1 MAVPR
6 QFAHTVAKPRRRR
19 DARDVGGDESP
30 WNPSTLRADVLRTRS
45 GGGEDQIN
53 AVDLVRRH
61 QAVQIR
67 RISSPEMA
75 GDGRRISAKAA
86 ATTAS
91 RERGE
96 ELGFLR
102 EERGEAEW
110 ADRAQRVARVR
121 PNPLG
126 HLTAVYPAGKVFT
139 WEEFTRKFRES
150 NVPESIVELKR
161 REFESL
167 EQKDK
172 AILTYVREF
181 SKLSRYAV
189 EEVNTEDKKKKRFL
203 RGLSP
208 QFKVQLRMMR
218 ATEFQELV
226 DAAIT
231 LEDDFKQLQEEKRK
245 KAKFEPKRAFRQDCK
260 KPRIICFG
268 CRQEGHMLKDCP
280 KKNSGGG
287 QSEEE
292 ETEDETPEATGRIR
306 SPSAS

>member
-1 MAVPR
+1 M
-6 QFAHTVAKPRRRR
+6 
-19 DARDVGGDESP
+19 DAEDWLMDTSVS
-30 WNPSTLRADVLRTRS
+30 STLLDAMTKRRKGIYL
-45 GGGEDQIN
+45 GG
-53 AVDLVRRH
+53 VRKE
-61 QAVQIR
+61 V
-67 RISSPEMA
+67 
-75 GDGRRISAKAA
+75 
-86 ATTAS
+86 
-91 RERGE
+91 
-96 ELGFLR
+96 
-102 EERGEAEW
+102 
-110 ADRAQRVARVR
+110 
-121 PNPLG
+121 
-126 HLTAVYPAGKVFT
+126 
-139 WEEFTRKFRES
+139 RES
-150 NVPESIVELKR
+150 NVPESIVELKHR
-161 REFESL
+161 VRESRA
-167 EQKDK
+167 KDK

-245 KAKFEPKRAFRQDCK
+245 KAKYEPKRFVSNKPNTSLSFKPQYNNNNNNSNYYGSRKNQAFQTANQIVCRSCGFTGHFAKDCK

-287 QSEEE
+287 QSGGGGNRNTGGKLEE
-292 ETEDETPEATGRIR
+292 
-306 SPSAS
+306 

>member
-6 QFAHTVAKPRRRR
+6 QFAHKVAKPRRRR

-45 GGGEDQIN
+45 GGGEDQID

-126 HLTAVYPAGKVFT
+126 HLTGGAQGYFSLFT
-139 WEEFTRKFRES
+139 NQQIHETLKFNRKL
-150 NVPESIVELKR
+150 IKALK
-161 REFESL
+161 
-167 EQKDK
+167 
-172 AILTYVREF
+172 
-181 SKLSRYAV
+181 
-189 EEVNTEDKKKKRFL
+189 NT
-203 RGLSP
+203 
-208 QFKVQLRMMR
+208 
-218 ATEFQELV
+218 
-226 DAAIT
+226 
-231 LEDDFKQLQEEKRK
+231 
-245 KAKFEPKRAFRQDCK
+245 
-260 KPRIICFG
+260 
-268 CRQEGHMLKDCP
+268 LK
-280 KKNSGGG
+280 
-287 QSEEE
+287 
-292 ETEDETPEATGRIR
+292 I
-306 SPSAS
+306 